1 MIEIEK
7 KRLRMVRKLQRKY
20 NKLAEASAQGKLL
33 LDIEIEK
40 KVKEKLKRMGMKRKQ
55 KSTC

>member
-40 KVKEKLKRMGMKRKQ
+40 KVKEKLKRMGTKRKQ